1 MNLGHSIRSGV
12 KWLAAGHIGT
22 RISEFAFGIIL
33 ARLLVPADFG
43 MVATVSALTGFVG
56 LFTSAGMGQ
65 ALIRAKNA
73 DTNDFNAVF
82 TLQLALG
89 MLVYTAFYLTAPFIA
104 QFFGESIYSELIRVS
119 AFSFLLRPFL
129 SMRSA
134 WLSREMKFNVATVI
148 NVSSGLFVGVS
159 SCLMAWIGMGVW
171 SLTLSGLA
179 GAILKNLLLSR
190 FTPVRLNP
198 SLNFGIMRKH
208 SGYGAKITVNEFLTY
223 LIRESKNLLISKL
236 AGPGFLGLFNKG
248 ESLSRLPN
256 QLLVSSTMQPLFRA
270 MSKVQDDLDT
280 TKYMFHRTITLLSVY
295 TFPLY
300 VGFWWVAEPFILV
313 VYGEKWVAASEAMRI
328 LILIGALL
336 NILTPCGVLLDA
348 QNRLGQEMVAL
359 VIRLFITILAIYI
372 GLDWGLSGVAWA
384 LVFTY
389 IFSTIYY
396 YVLVSRVIPTGV
408 VDLLRSLLPGLSL
421 ASLLA
426 LTLAVVDHLLAETR
440 TTHPAIYLMTMTAS
454 GAIVYSTAFL
464 YLPIK
469 AISTEAQ
476 RWRQLLNRRL
486 LLVFRSRP

>member
-1 MNLGHSIRSGV
+1 MNLGQSIRSGV

-22 RISEFAFGIIL
+22 RVSEFAFGIIL

-65 ALIRAKNA
+65 ALIRAKHA
-73 DTNDFNAVF
+73 DVNDFNAVF
-82 TLQLALG
+82 TLQLTLG
-89 MLVYTAFYLTAPFIA
+89 ILVYAGFYLTAPFIA
-104 QFFGESIYSELIRVS
+104 QFFEEAIYADLIRVS
-119 AFSFLLRPFL
+119 ALSFLLRPFL
-129 SMRSA
+129 SMRGA
-134 WLSREMKFNVATVI
+134 WLSREMKFNIATVI

-179 GAILKNLLLSR
+179 GAILKNFLLSR
-190 FTPVRLNP
+190 YTPVRLKP
-198 SLNFGIMRKH
+198 SLNLGIMRKH
-208 SGYGAKITVNEFLTY
+208 SGYGAKITINEFLTY

-256 QLLVSSTMQPLFRA
+256 QLFVSATMQPLFRA

-295 TFPLY
+295 TFPIY
-300 VGFWWVAEPFILV
+300 VGLWWVAEPFILV
-313 VYGEKWVAASEAMRI
+313 VYGEKWVAASEVMRI

-336 NILTPCGVLLDA
+336 NILTPCGVLLEA
-348 QNRLGQEMVAL
+348 QNRLGQDMIAL
-359 VIRLFITILAIYI
+359 MIRLVITILAIYI

-384 LVFTY
+384 LVATY
-389 IFSTIYY
+389 VFSAIYY

-408 VDLLRSLLPGLSL
+408 TDLFRSLLPGLSL
-421 ASLLA
+421 ATLLM
-426 LTLAVVDHLLAETR
+426 LTLTTVDHFLGETR
-440 TTHPAIYLMTMTAS
+440 TTHPAAYLLAMTAS
-454 GAIVYSTAFL
+454 GTIVYSTAFL

-469 AISTEAQ
+469 AIRTEAQ
-476 RWRQLLNRRL
+476 RWRHLLNGKL
-486 LLVFRSRP
+486 PLVFRSR